1 MMESYDSQLK
11 TISSLDEL
19 FEMTDSDEETPSHVR
34 SFRELQLEDTIPPPI
49 DEEGSQSSEEEE
61 RSRIEEVPDAV
72 FQSRAIAEQ
81 STTSGSKRKSCDG
94 DQRRNYIKHNLR
106 RKRRTFPSR
115 AKTNQK
121 RKSKKE

>member
-1 MMESYDSQLK
+1 MESYDPKLK
-11 TISSLDEL
+11 TISNLEEL
-19 FEMTDSDEETPSHVR
+19 FEVTDSDEETPSHVR
-34 SFRELQLEDTIPPPI
+34 SFRELQLEDTIPPPV
-49 DEEGSQSSEEEE
+49 DEDGSQTSDEE

-72 FQSRAIAEQ
+72 FQSRTIAEQ
-81 STTSGSKRKSCDG
+81 STASGSKRKSCDG
-94 DQRRNYIKHNLR
+94 DQRRNYIKHNFR